1 MLFLCTYVVIGNELI
16 PWDIHAQCIIM
27 FGHYSACLSGATM
40 DLGQPTDPP
49 VAMKDGEGVEITY
62 KNGGPCSERGTRRWT
77 VLRIVC
83 DTEVGLSVGAYRICV
98 F

>member
-1 MLFLCTYVVIGNELI
+1 MKILDYTVLMVCVI
-16 PWDIHAQCIIM
+16 
-27 FGHYSACLSGATM
+27 YSSGLTI
-40 DLGQPTDPP
+40 DLGQPTGPP

-62 KNGGPCSERGTRRWT
+62 KNGGPCSKGGTRHWT

-83 DTEVGLSVGAYRICV
+83 DREVGLLVSASRDCV

>member
-1 MLFLCTYVVIGNELI
+1 
-16 PWDIHAQCIIM
+16 M
-27 FGHYSACLSGATM
+27 FVGYSACLSGAAL
-40 DLGQPTDPP
+40 DLGQPTGPP

-62 KNGGPCSERGTRRWT
+62 KNGGPCSEGGTRRWT

-83 DTEVGLSVGAYRICV
+83 DTEEGLLVGAYRACV